1 MNPHVSTLVEDITKI
16 LIRKIVRF
24 FGLYCLILSQC
35 TIPQKKKELKFI
47 LQSGFSDLFLH
58 FLKFFDGKKTKRT
71 KKYGRNGK
79 FQPKYP
85 LSKKQNSPH

>member
-35 TIPQKKKELKFI
+35 TIPQKKKQKRVEIHSTEWIFRFI
-47 LQSGFSDLFLH
+47 FTFPQIL
-58 FLKFFDGKKTKRT
+58 
-71 KKYGRNGK
+71 
-79 FQPKYP
+79 
-85 LSKKQNSPH
+85 